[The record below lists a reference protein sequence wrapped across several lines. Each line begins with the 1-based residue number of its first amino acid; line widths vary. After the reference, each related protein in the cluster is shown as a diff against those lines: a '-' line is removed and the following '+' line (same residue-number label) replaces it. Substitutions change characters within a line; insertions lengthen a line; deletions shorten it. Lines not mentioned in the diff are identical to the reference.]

1 MDGYY
6 YNANEK
12 KEKGSVLVILGGYDM
27 MMVLFANRA
36 AVVLAGA
43 AQDRETPRSYT
54 ALSGKIGITERKSSM
69 RNGIYIG
76 MLAAVLALGG
86 CGTDAAPLPEPIT
99 SVIQKDPITKSD
111 FLLNT
116 FVTVTIYDSQDE
128 ALLEESM
135 ELCRE
140 YEGLLSKTVE
150 SSEISAINH
159 RETGTDRVAVS
170 DATAELIGEGLEFS
184 KLSDGAFDIT
194 IEPVSSLWDFT
205 SGQAL
210 IPDQEELA
218 KAVEQVDYRKVSV
231 DGNQVVL
238 ASPGTRIELGAIAK
252 GYIADR
258 IKEYLMGE
266 GVESAI
272 INLGGNVLCVGEKPD
287 GSAFKIGLQKPFK
300 DRNETIAVLNI
311 RDQSV
316 VTSGVYER
324 HFEKDG
330 VNYHHI
336 LNPEDGYPYDNGL
349 LSVTIVS
356 PRSVDGDGLSTT
368 CFSLGLEKGMALVD
382 SMPEVYGYFITE
394 DYEVHASEGANELL
408 QGTK

>member
-1 MDGYY
+1 
-6 YNANEK
+6 
-12 KEKGSVLVILGGYDM
+12 
-27 MMVLFANRA
+27 MVRA
-36 AVVLAGA
+36 VRLWIA
-43 AQDRETPRSYT
+43 A
-54 ALSGKIGITERKSSM
+54 
-69 RNGIYIG
+69 
-76 MLAAVLALGG
+76 AAMVLGG
-86 CGTDAAPLPEPIT
+86 CGKDADLVRDGIRDKVAA
-99 SVIQKDPITKSD
+99 VIQKDPITKSD

-128 ALLEESM
+128 TLLDGSM
-135 ELCRE
+135 ELCRT
-140 YEGLLSKTVE
+140 YEGLLSKTIE
-150 SSEISAINH
+150 SSEISKINN
-159 RETGTDRVAVS
+159 REKGTDRVKVS
-170 DATAELIGEGLEFS
+170 EATAELIGEGLEFS
-184 KLSDGAFDIT
+184 RISDGAFDIT

-205 SGQAL
+205 GGQAV
-210 IPDQEELA
+210 IPEKEALA
-218 KAVEQVDYRKVSV
+218 QAVKQVDYRMVSV
-231 DGNQVVL
+231 EKDQVVL
-238 ASPGTRIELGAIAK
+238 ASPDTRIELGAIAK

-272 INLGGNVLCVGEKPD
+272 INLGGNVLCIGEKPD
-287 GSAFKIGLQKPFK
+287 GSDFKIGLQKPFK

-330 VNYHHI
+330 INYHHI
-336 LNPEDGYPYDNGL
+336 LNPETGYPYDNGL

-368 CFSLGLEKGMALVD
+368 CFSMGLEDGMALLD

-394 DYEVHASEGANELL
+394 DYEVHYSEGAKELL
-408 QGTK
+408 SQVK